1 MKCFAAEAEL
11 HLIRGTR
18 LVFAPP
24 PGESSEQ
31 CQYLLFFLPEHLWPA
46 LLGLLPDF
54 SSREVVYIHSYTHWD
69 NVNACRK
76 YDERT
81 DICQKSL

>member
-1 MKCFAAEAEL
+1 
-11 HLIRGTR
+11 
-18 LVFAPP
+18 
-24 PGESSEQ
+24 
-31 CQYLLFFLPEHLWPA
+31 
-46 LLGLLPDF
+46 
-54 SSREVVYIHSYTHWD
+54 VVYIHSYTHWD